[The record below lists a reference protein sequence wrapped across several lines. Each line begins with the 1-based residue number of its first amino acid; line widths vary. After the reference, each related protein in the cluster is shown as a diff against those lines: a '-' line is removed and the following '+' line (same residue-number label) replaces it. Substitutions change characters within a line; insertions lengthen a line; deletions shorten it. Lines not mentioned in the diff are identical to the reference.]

1 MGKTKRIYFL
11 PAAVTLFFAAALTA
25 KGEEAQLG
33 EAKEKELYSSFNE
46 MQAYVSAQP
55 VEIMPVSECYTKKD
69 YEIGLDEDILADLQG
84 YVLQHDF
91 DGALAAYREEELL
104 IDREELLAICPEFVQ
119 LMEEWAEENNP
130 SFTDYYTDTD
140 HIYRIYALDLDEKEG
155 KEILFWYE
163 DSSSIFLLRRTEEG
177 YSVFFD
183 IMDTGVGYGIYGARD
198 ARHMVIFSGGENTY
212 YLLADNPANPNGNRS
227 VLPGLVLGRFRM
239 RDDGR
244 FAYEYRLIV
253 QDRAVMAA
261 RYLYVNNRNILTYCV
276 KEYIEENAALFGY
289 KLQEEETIWGDEEM
303 PQLVREEQ
311 KKIVQSQRKD
321 LSSYAEENRLNWYIR
336 NYVVCADYDNDGSKE
351 LFWRDDKGRNRLLV
365 EEDGGYGASYV
376 NLYGESAC
384 PVNQMWFVEF
394 SGRIVTFE
402 ITELYGRD
410 YPVLSAYLI
419 EEDRRTPIVTCQLG
433 YRDKILIEPQR
444 SFYGRNDF
452 GVRKVLPLF
461 EGIAEAEEAANVWW
475 TENLSERLEEGR
487 NTFSVTYTQEETT
500 LPEGLTVLI
509 RQEYARILAGETESC
524 LEPYTFATEED
535 RKAFLQ
541 YSNWKQEPYW
551 RQMDEDGS
559 YAEGICDWAYHWASG
574 DGTIH
579 YLASMDCD
587 GTFGEV
593 DLEWYRDAGEG
604 MEYRGTLCAYFRGDD
619 SRIIGYEGRVYCVST
634 AYDFETKVLTGMEVL
649 ALGEAGE
656 WESYSISLSVDIE
669 ESSAEP
675 LYCGEMPEAVSAY
688 VEETYKE
695 VLAACVERR
704 IFAGGGESREIPQEA
719 ARRLK
724 NLSKDFDYY
733 ADSEHVSP
741 YRAADVDNDGTAEY
755 FRTYYYYPS
764 SYHQNFYLVCIM
776 YGWRNGEFGEILWD
790 EMLTEM
796 SPYRSFLWQMWFEE
810 FDGETYLFTV
820 EGLPHSQNC
829 LLRVRLIKDGGIEDA
844 GVFMLQVELT
854 EEISRN
860 E

>member
-1 MGKTKRIYFL
+1 MGKTKGIYFL
-11 PAAVTLFFAAALTA
+11 SAAVTLFFAAALTA

-33 EAKEKELYSSFNE
+33 EAKEKELYASFPE

-69 YEIGLDEDILADLQG
+69 YEIGLNEDILADLQE
-84 YVLQHDF
+84 YVLQRDF
-91 DGALAAYREEELL
+91 DGALAAYREEALL
-104 IDREELLAICPEFVQ
+104 IDKEELLVICPEFVQ
-119 LMEEWAEENNP
+119 LMEEWAAENNP
-130 SFTDYYTDTD
+130 SFTDYYVDMN
-140 HIYRIYALDLDEKEG
+140 HIYQIYALDLDEKEG

-163 DSSSIFLLRRTEEG
+163 DSSSIFLLRRTEDG
-177 YSVFFD
+177 YRVFFD
-183 IMDTGVGYGIYGARD
+183 MIDTGVGYGIYGARD

-212 YLLADNPANPNGNRS
+212 YLLADNPSNPDGNRS

-303 PQLVREEQ
+303 PQQTLEEQ
-311 KKIVQSQRKD
+311 KKIVRSQKKD
-321 LSSYAEENRLNWYIR
+321 LSDYAEEDLLNWYMR
-336 NYVVCADYDNDGSKE
+336 YYVVCADYDNDGSKE
-351 LFWRDDKGRNRLLV
+351 LFWRDDEGRNRLLV
-365 EEDGGYGASYV
+365 EEDGGYRTEYV
-376 NLYGESAC
+376 NLYGGSAC

-394 SGRIVTFE
+394 SGKIVTFE

-419 EEDRRTPIVTCQLG
+419 EGDGRLPIVTCQLV
-433 YRDKILIEPQR
+433 YEEAVLIEQHR
-444 SFYGRNDF
+444 SSYGRNDF
-452 GVRKVLPLF
+452 GVREVLPLF
-461 EGIAEAEEAANVWW
+461 DGLAEAEEAANVWW
-475 TENLSERLEEGR
+475 EENLTTLEESKGV
-487 NTFSVTYTQEETT
+487 FSVTYTQQETQ
-500 LPEGLTVLI
+500 LPEGLLALI

-524 LEPYTFATEED
+524 LAPYTLETEGD

-541 YSNWKQEPYW
+541 YGNWKEK
-551 RQMDEDGS
+551 EE
-559 YAEGICDWAYHWASG
+559 EGFYTEELCDWAYRWEAS
-574 DGTIH
+574 DGTVN
-579 YLASMDCD
+579 YLTGIDCG
-587 GTFGEV
+587 GTIGEV
-593 DLEWYRDAGEG
+593 YVYWYQDAGEG
-604 MEYRGTLCAYFRGDD
+604 MEYRDTLQSYYRGDIL
-619 SRIIGYEGRVYCVST
+619 RMIAYEGRVYCVST

-675 LYCGEMPEAVSAY
+675 LYCGGMQEAVSAY

-695 VLAACVERR
+695 VLAACAERR
-704 IFAGGGESREIPQEA
+704 IFAGGGESGEIPQDA

-724 NLSKDFDYY
+724 NLNKNFDYY

-741 YRAADVDNDGTAEY
+741 YRAADVDNDGEAEY

-796 SPYRSFLWQMWFEE
+796 SPYRSFLWQIWFEE

-829 LLRVRLIKDGGIEDA
+829 LLRVRLIREGGIEEV
-844 GVFMLQVELT
+844 GVFMLQVKLT